1 MEWSNH
7 NTIKL
12 STMHCVY
19 ILRSEYVCV
28 FNWSLVISFLC
39 IIVLDCGF
47 EGEDECGDLDES
59 ITLAVTGTQRSF
71 LSKINFLN
79 R

>member
-1 MEWSNH
+1 M
-7 NTIKL
+7 
-12 STMHCVY
+12 
-19 ILRSEYVCV
+19 YVF